1 MIVTLGAMRVIYNS
15 GKLFNLGIKCAE
27 FHNKNNANM
36 MMMIAANRQCLPC
49 ARITLNVLQIFLLI
63 LITTL
68 WGQTIIYSLL
78 TSKNIDAEEASGL
91 KI

>member
-1 MIVTLGAMRVIYNS
+1 MRTMIVTLGAIRVIYNS
-15 GKLFNLGIKCAE
+15 GKLSNLGIKYAE

-68 WGQTIIYSLL
+68 
-78 TSKNIDAEEASGL
+78 
-91 KI
+91 